1 MTRLL
6 KILRT
11 VLWGTVVVLLVGV
24 AVAAWLPESTTATVR
39 GGDVEWRHLN
49 PTTTTTVVRGRV
61 GQAAVGLSGPAGAP
75 MVDVHATGTLP
86 AGAQVRKA
94 LGTVSIPDPF
104 DGLEGT
110 VTTITVAAI
119 AVTVLLGLTLITIIV
134 RSPR

>member
-6 KILRT
+6 KILRAG
-11 VLWGTVVVLLVGV
+11 LWGTVVVILLGV

-49 PTTTTTVVRGRV
+49 PTTTTSATVGRV

-110 VTTITVAAI
+110 VTTITI
-119 AVTVLLGLTLITIIV
+119 ASAVITLTLLTILVITA
-134 RSPR
+134 RSAR